1 MFGGELDHL
10 SEDQDEDE
18 SKDSGDG
25 SIAPLPASPAARAST
40 AASVSSL
47 NGNVDD
53 EEDEKYNTPVARM
66 SQATVLLFDPRSKH
80 RHELRDEMESLVK
93 KVANILYESSLIS
106 PSRRPH
112 SRALF
117 QQKKRAR
124 TLSLYYRTFA

>member
-1 MFGGELDHL
+1 MPFVASMLGGQLDQV
-10 SEDQDEDE
+10 SEDEGE
-18 SKDSGDG
+18 AFSGDSQED
-25 SIAPLPASPAARAST
+25 SIVSLPNNRADNCKT
-40 AASVSSL
+40 LPRAMRDR
-47 NGNVDD
+47 NKNPDDDDDNKNV
-53 EEDEKYNTPVARM
+53 TPVARM

-117 QQKKRAR
+117 QQK
-124 TLSLYYRTFA
+124 